1 MAEEANSKARV
12 TISRR
17 DNNEKDRKK
26 LKEFFQTEKVSKTT
40 TVILFCINKEY
51 KHKNR

>member
-1 MAEEANSKARV
+1 MGEEANGKANEIISK
-12 TISRR
+12 

-26 LKEFFQTEKVSKTT
+26 SKDFFQTDKVSKTT
-40 TVILFCINKEY
+40 TVTLLCKSKTA